1 MKEAITM
8 MPKQTAQI
16 IELIKEGKT
25 CNQICEVM
33 NLTNKQL
40 YLRLMNLENKG
51 LFFRRKYYSDGNI
64 LYRQINKIPVLKEY
78 KKVPSGEIITRPD
91 ETEIKVIVISD
102 THFGSKLERIDL
114 LDRVYNY
121 CINNNIHIIF
131 NCGDIID
138 GTFGH
143 NDKRIKDVYSQ
154 IDYLIKKYP
163 FDKNILT
170 FAVGGDHDHSALTRG
185 YQDIIEI
192 IKNYR
197 HDLIFQNYYNAIIS
211 IKNEKI
217 LLHHRETQGKLL
229 ADGRTIDGKEII
241 PIVLNGHSHRY
252 VVEQTKS
259 DGVVNVLVP
268 SLSDINESFPTALEL
283 TLTFVKGYISNATF
297 KQIYFGV
304 KDTIISEANYDL
316 SNHQIIPRPTIM
328 FEESYSFD
336 VKEESDIEDTSQRIA
351 EQETKPLVK
360 KLERPSQIDRFNQRY
375 NLE

>member
-1 MKEAITM
+1 M

-102 THFGSKLERIDL
+102 THFGSKLERLDL

-163 FDKNILT
+163 FDRNILN
-170 FAVGGDHDHSALTRG
+170 FAIGGDHDHSALTCG
-185 YQDIIEI
+185 YQDMIEI
-192 IKNYR
+192 LKNYR
-197 HDLIFQNYYNAIIS
+197 HDIVFQSYYNAIIS
-211 IKNEKI
+211 IKNDKI
-217 LLHHRETQGKLL
+217 LLHHRVPQEKSVTDGKKLES
-229 ADGRTIDGKEII
+229 KEII
-241 PIVLNGHSHRY
+241 PIVLNGHLHKY
-252 VVEQTKS
+252 ATEQKKS
-259 DGVVNVLVP
+259 DGIVNALVP
-268 SLSDINESFPTALEL
+268 SLSDINDSFPTALEL
-283 TLTFVKGYISNATF
+283 TLMFTKGYISSTIF

-304 KDTIISEANYDL
+304 KDTIISEVNYDL
-316 SNHQIIPRPTIM
+316 SNRQITPSPIRLL
-328 FEESYSFD
+328 ESYSF
-336 VKEESDIEDTSQRIA
+336 VSQEESDTEKESIVEAKS
-351 EQETKPLVK
+351 LVK
-360 KLERPSQIDRFNQRY
+360 KLERPSQIDKFNQRY